1 MKGYDVSCH
10 EDARIDAHI
19 RRTMIPPSF
28 LRGVC
33 AQPNEAMRAEL
44 GDIYGRKLNFGL
56 LFAFF
61 QVHFTS

>member
-1 MKGYDVSCH
+1 
-10 EDARIDAHI
+10 
-19 RRTMIPPSF
+19 MIPPSF

-56 LFAFF
+56 SFAFF